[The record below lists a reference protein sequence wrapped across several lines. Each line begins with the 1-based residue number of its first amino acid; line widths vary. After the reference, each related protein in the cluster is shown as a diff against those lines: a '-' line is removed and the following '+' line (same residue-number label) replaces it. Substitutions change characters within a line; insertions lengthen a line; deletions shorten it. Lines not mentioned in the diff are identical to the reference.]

1 MPADAANVEK
11 ERLATAIRRIENN
24 IGALANET
32 KHLAAHY
39 RGPAAD
45 RFSADLVA
53 RQRGLQ
59 QIQADLRR
67 LTARVDAAARM
78 EPQARVEPPP
88 I

>member
-1 MPADAANVEK
+1 MSAIADGEK
-11 ERLATAIRRIENN
+11 ARLTTAIQRIENN

-45 RFSADLVA
+45 RFSADLKA
-53 RQRGLQ
+53 RQRNLGL
-59 QIQADLRR
+59 IQGQLRE
-67 LTARVDAAARM
+67 LSARVDAAAQP
-78 EPQARVEPPP
+78 EPQLRSEPPP